1 MEAKQNRGLVLTDGT
16 RRQRSVGDTTGSA
29 IRAEGTV
36 DAGRRYKQHLGSFVA
51 RDTAAVAF
59 VKSNENIWILWA
71 LVVSPEVVFD
81 AVLGMLCKSYSE
93 KIGLPLL
100 LSR

>member
-1 MEAKQNRGLVLTDGT
+1 M
-16 RRQRSVGDTTGSA
+16 
-29 IRAEGTV
+29 
-36 DAGRRYKQHLGSFVA
+36 
-51 RDTAAVAF
+51 
-59 VKSNENIWILWA
+59 
-71 LVVSPEVVFD
+71 SPEVVFD

>member
-1 MEAKQNRGLVLTDGT
+1 MLSMEAKQNRGLVLTDGT

-29 IRAEGTV
+29 IWAEGTV

-59 VKSNENIWILWA
+59 VKSNENIWIL
-71 LVVSPEVVFD
+71 
-81 AVLGMLCKSYSE
+81 
-93 KIGLPLL
+93 
-100 LSR
+100 